1 MSTVKEQAAQLV
13 EQLPELLQHAL
24 LELYDRRARGALK
37 HDRDGTRLTLRAY
50 QQIRVLE
57 VAVAG
62 RCEAIVTYNARD
74 FRGAER
80 FGIEILNPKEF
91 LRRIGELT

>member
-1 MSTVKEQAAQLV
+1 M
-13 EQLPELLQHAL
+13 
-24 LELYDRRARGALK
+24 
-37 HDRDGTRLTLRAY
+37 
-50 QQIRVLE
+50 VLE

-74 FRGAER
+74 FHGVER

-91 LRRIGELT
+91 LRRIGELS